1 MRRKNFYKKGGDN
14 NQTPP
19 RTNGKPKN
27 GNVIGTVK
35 NGTGNK
41 GNGTVTGNGNQITP
55 LQQKIENGTQ
65 PSGLKPNFIETAQY
79 ELPPDTIQCGYCPK
93 CESKTCPVC
102 QSYEEF
108 KKHYEQEQLSL
119 QVQKE
124 KEENLQKLK
133 NQMNKLGLKE
143 GFTNDEIKNQLLKY
157 QPNQNKIKNLNALQ
171 KLPPE
176 LRKGNKVSLI
186 KNLGLSNDFT
196 NQNLNQLKNQLK
208 PKDQENLDLLQ
219 KLQSINKNSR
229 TYDKLVNKLYASS
242 LKPVNNKKTSV
253 NQKPNVTVNQPVNQQ
268 SNQTNMSND
277 EAEERLI
284 KMGINLNGT
293 PEEIKSHI
301 EDKIKELKQTNGNK
315 KDIELLN
322 SLLIELSNQQPV
334 NQPLKNQVLNMS
346 NDEAEER
353 LIKMGINLE
362 GTPEEIKS
370 HIEDKIKELKQT
382 NGNKRN
388 ISLLNTLLSEISN
401 QQGGNK
407 KKRQKK

>member
-14 NQTPP
+14 NQTPSGI
-19 RTNGKPKN
+19 NGKPKN

-65 PSGLKPNFIETAQY
+65 PSGLKPNFINTAQY

-124 KEENLQKLK
+124 KDENLQKLK
-133 NQMNKLGLKE
+133 NHMNKLGLKE

-208 PKDQENLDLLQ
+208 PKDQDNLDLLQ
-219 KLQSINKNSR
+219 KLQSTNKNSR
-229 TYDKLVNKLYASS
+229 TYDKLVNKLYPSFV
-242 LKPVNNKKTSV
+242 KPTNNKNTSV
-253 NQKPNVTVNQPVNQQ
+253 NQKPINQKPNNQKPNVKVNQPVNQKPNVQ
-268 SNQTNMSND
+268 LNQPVNQPPVIQQPVVNQQPNQINMSND

-284 KMGINLNGT
+284 KMGINL
-293 PEEIKSHI
+293 
-301 EDKIKELKQTNGNK
+301 D
-315 KDIELLN
+315 
-322 SLLIELSNQQPV
+322 
-334 NQPLKNQVLNMS
+334 
-346 NDEAEER
+346 
-353 LIKMGINLE
+353 

-388 ISLLNTLLSEISN
+388 ISLLNSLLGELTN